1 VPRIGS
7 PSLPSADCSSYS
19 VVIASLV
26 LLENHHAAAAAAA
39 ASLPAVPAV
48 CIRLADTHQR
58 SSVASWQGGSLAA
71 AAAAAAAAR
80 TVVLVAS
87 VEECPG
93 GPPWQGAAFVEM
105 DSVSCLAGFP
115 VQILVDLQG
124 VFGPAAG
131 TWLDHFHLVA
141 HFLDLPAVGQ
151 HRTWL
156 VSPSLFAM
164 PGGADLGQH
173 KVHLAT
179 PSLSEYPSSLVDQ
192 SVCQ

>member
-1 VPRIGS
+1 MPRIGS
-7 PSLPSADCSSYS
+7 PSLPSAHCSSSS
-19 VVIASLV
+19 VVIASQV
-26 LLENHHAAAAAAA
+26 LLENHHAAAA

-48 CIRLADTHQR
+48 CIRLADTHWHP
-58 SSVASWQGGSLAA
+58 SVASWQGGSLDAA
-71 AAAAAAAAR
+71 AAAA
-80 TVVLVAS
+80 VVLVAS
-87 VEECPG
+87 VEECPD

-105 DSVSCLAGFP
+105 DSVSCLVGFLA
-115 VQILVDLQG
+115 QILVDLQG

-173 KVHLAT
+173 KVHLVT

-192 SVCQ
+192 SASL

>member
-1 VPRIGS
+1 MEYGAQYLR
-7 PSLPSADCSSYS
+7 LPSADCSSYS

-71 AAAAAAAAR
+71 AAAAAAAAAR

-87 VEECPG
+87 VEECPD

-164 PGGADLGQH
+164 PAQTALGNRKYDCTAQ
-173 KVHLAT
+173 LT
-179 PSLSEYPSSLVDQ
+179 WR
-192 SVCQ
+192 C

>member
-1 VPRIGS
+1 M
-7 PSLPSADCSSYS
+7 
-19 VVIASLV
+19 IASQV
-26 LLENHHAAAAAAA
+26 LLENHHAAAAAA

-48 CIRLADTHQR
+48 CIRLADTHR
-58 SSVASWQGGSLAA
+58 HPSVASWQGGSL

-87 VEECPG
+87 VEECPD

-105 DSVSCLAGFP
+105 DSVSCLVGFLA
-115 VQILVDLQG
+115 QILVDLQG

-164 PGGADLGQH
+164 PAQT
-173 KVHLAT
+173 A
-179 PSLSEYPSSLVDQ
+179 LSNRKYDCTAQLTWR
-192 SVCQ
+192 C